1 MNRSLQALL
10 ALGCIAAC
18 SPPPVDPAAAPEQ
31 GLLEG
36 QRAYQNVCAGCHEEG
51 KDGAPLTGDREAWAD
66 RSPLWA
72 AVLEEHAKDG
82 YLDMPA
88 KGGDPDLSDEE
99 VRAAVDHM
107 MMLTH
112 PEQPTE

>member
-10 ALGCIAAC
+10 LLGCIAAC
-18 SPPPVDPAAAPEQ
+18 SPPPADPATGPDKD
-31 GLLEG
+31 LLEG
-36 QRAYQNVCAGCHEEG
+36 QRAYEHVCAGCHEEG
-51 KDGAPLTGDREAWAD
+51 KDGAPVTGDREAWAE

-88 KGGDPDLSDEE
+88 RGGDTNLSDEE

-107 MMLTH
+107 MILTH
-112 PEQPTE
+112 PEQSAE